1 MRRRILVSALWGLM
15 CSAPMAQ
22 EAIGQGAI
30 PRDTSYTVYQSLL
43 KVRKAY
49 PDAAPALPV
58 LPEGATA
65 ERSIAYAVLDS
76 TVWGPRTLHL
86 DLFHPRKAG
95 SYPAVV
101 MVHGGGWRSGDR
113 SMQHPLAMQLA
124 ANGYV
129 TVTVEYQ
136 LSLEATYPAAV
147 HNVKAAIRWL
157 RANAN
162 SYGIDTS
169 RIAISGCSAGGQL
182 AALVGATN
190 GISKF
195 EGNQGNLQHS
205 SAVQA
210 VIDIDGVVD
219 FLAPASLNLIRKPD
233 AADVGWFGGTFVQK
247 PEVWKE
253 ASPIFWV
260 GKSTVPY
267 LFINSGLPRFH
278 AGQDEMVGILNQHGI
293 YHQVHSIDVKVHPFW
308 LFHPWF
314 SPTVKLMVDF
324 LNRTLKAGEPASAR

>member
-58 LPEGATA
+58 LPEGVTA

-124 ANGYV
+124 RLFMQLCLQNDNVNFADNGR
-129 TVTVEYQ
+129 ERKSSELQ
-136 LSLEATYPAAV
+136 L
-147 HNVKAAIRWL
+147 R
-157 RANAN
+157 
-162 SYGIDTS
+162 G
-169 RIAISGCSAGGQL
+169 
-182 AALVGATN
+182 
-190 GISKF
+190 F
-195 EGNQGNLQHS
+195 
-205 SAVQA
+205 
-210 VIDIDGVVD
+210 
-219 FLAPASLNLIRKPD
+219 
-233 AADVGWFGGTFVQK
+233 
-247 PEVWKE
+247 
-253 ASPIFWV
+253 
-260 GKSTVPY
+260 
-267 LFINSGLPRFH
+267 
-278 AGQDEMVGILNQHGI
+278 
-293 YHQVHSIDVKVHPFW
+293 
-308 LFHPWF
+308 
-314 SPTVKLMVDF
+314 
-324 LNRTLKAGEPASAR
+324 

>member
-43 KVRKAY
+43 KVRKVY

-58 LPEGATA
+58 LPEGVTA

-124 ANGYV
+124 ANGYI

-136 LSLEATYPAAV
+136 LSLEAT
-147 HNVKAAIRWL
+147 
-157 RANAN
+157 
-162 SYGIDTS
+162 
-169 RIAISGCSAGGQL
+169 
-182 AALVGATN
+182 
-190 GISKF
+190 
-195 EGNQGNLQHS
+195 
-205 SAVQA
+205 
-210 VIDIDGVVD
+210 
-219 FLAPASLNLIRKPD
+219 
-233 AADVGWFGGTFVQK
+233 
-247 PEVWKE
+247 
-253 ASPIFWV
+253 
-260 GKSTVPY
+260 
-267 LFINSGLPRFH
+267 
-278 AGQDEMVGILNQHGI
+278 
-293 YHQVHSIDVKVHPFW
+293 
-308 LFHPWF
+308 
-314 SPTVKLMVDF
+314 
-324 LNRTLKAGEPASAR
+324 